1 MNLGGSSSRMTQD
14 SAAKRREDVDEVAAR
29 VSFTVE
35 TTVLPSFARQ
45 RFVNLGGSSSRMT
58 QDSAAKRRE
67 DVDEVAARG
76 LMGAKRRG
84 GGTVQSWDKPEVDPP
99 IGCALSRAR
108 AIGRVHRPRMTQDS
122 AAKRRKDVDE
132 VAPLFRAAARF
143 EIQGRDR
150 QALGVPFFSREAAWL
165 LKT

>member
-1 MNLGGSSSRMTQD
+1 MTQD

-45 RFVNLGGSSSRMT
+45 RDLKSRVGT
-58 QDSAAKRRE
+58 ARPLASHFSAARRRE

>member
-1 MNLGGSSSRMTQD
+1 MTQS
-14 SAAKRREDVDEVAAR
+14 SAAKRREDVDEVAGR

-67 DVDEVAARG
+67 VIDEVAARG

-84 GGTVQSWDKPEVDPP
+84 GGTVQSWVKPEVDPP
-99 IGCALSRAR
+99 IGCALPREVVKKSFEWIRLRASRL
-108 AIGRVHRPRMTQDS
+108 
-122 AAKRRKDVDE
+122 RRDTGFIVL
-132 VAPLFRAAARF
+132 A
-143 EIQGRDR
+143 
-150 QALGVPFFSREAAWL
+150 
-165 LKT
+165 